1 QVGDV
6 PGEFVRP
13 RRRFAAPEWHVRCR
27 SRGVLH
33 ENFSGLHAA
42 YAPGSVSQQHDVS
55 GKALDGEVFVHGAN
69 DRAFRMRYDG
79 IQRVFRDGP
88 AVKIALTNGAHERG
102 AFEQVVTRRDEEPA
116 FGNRSAPVASAADA
130 LQGRSDGA
138 WRTNLADQIHAA
150 DIDSQFER
158 SRGDERAD
166 L

>member
-1 QVGDV
+1 VLGRGARNKRADFLPQLGDV

-88 AVKIALTNGAHERG
+88 AAGDGRKTAAPARTDHAIHPVAMQIRSITAASACNSFRKHFDNLVKIGA
-102 AFEQVVTRRDEEPA
+102 
-116 FGNRSAPVASAADA
+116 
-130 LQGRSDGA
+130 
-138 WRTNLADQIHAA
+138 
-150 DIDSQFER
+150 
-158 SRGDERAD
+158 
-166 L
+166 